1 MIEIL
6 SLVIDI
12 LALTIEFYHLQLMYA
27 FLAQL
32 VPHNYPCEMDFGI
45 LRNSQ
50 VFFPRNSWE

>member
-12 LALTIEFYHLQLMYA
+12 LALTIEFYHWQLMYA

-45 LRNSQ
+45 LRNS
-50 VFFPRNSWE
+50 